1 VRRKRRTSQGTWLP
15 TLGDLLNNDPENGVA
30 RSGRSLSLGIGVG
43 TTVAFSTGVVSLTTD
58 RPRQDPTEADS
69 LADVIGSE
77 WFLKRIVGSC
87 FVSRRGVVASNTF
100 PEPKSDTAAPIL
112 VGCGFFVARC
122 DPAAPDSPIG
132 FSETDGEEVSYNPLN
147 ERNIR
152 EPWIW
157 RRTWILGLY
166 PGNILRDGTATVTG
180 VQDSREAYLNGFPPS
195 NALYGS
201 VADGPK
207 IDAKTKRRISN
218 DDRLFFAASICRAG
232 FDAPNDTSGAF
243 ADIYLDYRLFGQ
255 NRRARNRGV
264 F

>member
-15 TLGDLLNNDPENGVA
+15 TLGDVIVEEPATA
-30 RSGRSLSLGIGVG
+30 RSGRSLSLGLNAGAG
-43 TTVAFSTGVVSLTTD
+43 GFSTGVVSITTD

-87 FVSRRGVVASNTF
+87 FCCIRLTRTPNTF
-100 PEPKSDTAAPIL
+100 PDPSSAESAPAL
-112 VGCGFFVARC
+112 VSCGFFVARA
-122 DPAAPDSPIG
+122 DPANPDEPVG
-132 FSETDGEEVSYNPLN
+132 FSETDGLENAYNPLN

-157 RRTWILGLY
+157 RRSWILGL
-166 PGNILRDGTATVTG
+166 NTTTDRDGVGDVTPGAIQDTATAML
-180 VQDSREAYLNGFPPS
+180 QSYPAS
-195 NALYGS
+195 NVLYGS

-207 IDAKTKRRISN
+207 IDAKTKRRITN
-218 DDRLFFAASICRAG
+218 DDRLFFAASLCRAQ
-232 FDAPNDTSGAF
+232 FEIDDTRPA
-243 ADIYLDYRLFGQ
+243 AALIYLDYRIFGQ
-255 NRRARNRGV
+255 SRRPRNRGV